1 MSQRVTIAVTKVLT
15 TLYTISDIHFLSCL
29 MKGCFYLQR
38 QFAYIGHTMI
48 ALLKERHR
56 INEFCGYV
64 LLRSSFKFLQKQK
77 EISYTALLLE
87 DDILARHKN
96 EKIDYEYLTH
106 LEKEYGIPNLWPF
119 IMPDRVIRYNL
130 YLRAYPN
137 DVSLYTHEE
146 MVKMVQVTARA
157 IIEFFEKE
165 KPDFIVFSVVGNL
178 SSMLLYHIAKK
189 NGIRTFLFEG
199 PRIGIKYLLTERYDR
214 STFLEQTFKKI
225 RKIAQPEQKPLRMEA
240 RKFLSDFQRAPRY
253 FLQDASAAEIVTT
266 NFDVR
271 RLRYFKFLLPHRLF
285 RSIHWTLR
293 AVLKYLCNTHK
304 DDYIIMKPWHE
315 FIDKIKRKTRI
326 LWGYGDLYDNPIPG
340 EDFAYFALHAE
351 PEAYPMVLAPFYID
365 QLWLAKQIARSLPL
379 SYKLYVKD
387 HPVMMGLR
395 SRSYYKEL
403 KKIPNIRFIDTSV
416 SSLALIQKSKLT
428 LTITGTT
435 GWEAALLKKPV
446 IIFGAMYYDTLAGVK
461 KCLNIQDLPFLIK
474 QQLESFSYDE
484 GELLDLIS
492 AALEESVDVD
502 FIQMWDIEGGVDLK
516 KNRERLVPL
525 VDLLAKKLFTNE
537 RKLS

>member
-1 MSQRVTIAVTKVLT
+1 
-15 TLYTISDIHFLSCL
+15 

-48 ALLKERHR
+48 SLLKERHH
-56 INEFCGYV
+56 INDFCGYV
-64 LLRSSFKFLQKQK
+64 LLRSSFQFLQNQK
-77 EISYTALLLE
+77 EVAYTSLLLE
-87 DDILARHKN
+87 DDVIAQYKD
-96 EKIDYEYLTH
+96 EKIDYAYLSY

-137 DVSLYTHEE
+137 DVSRYTHED
-146 MVKMVQVTARA
+146 MVKMLQVTARA
-157 IIEFFEKE
+157 IIAFFDKE
-165 KPDFIVFSVVGNL
+165 KPQFIVFSIMGNL

-189 NGIRTFLFEG
+189 KGIRTFIIEA
-199 PRIGIKYLLTERYDR
+199 PRIGTRYLFTEEYDH
-214 STFLEQTFKKI
+214 STFLEQRVKEIKESTSSSSM
-225 RKIAQPEQKPLRMEA
+225 LRSHEA
-240 RKFLSDFQRAPRY
+240 RKFLSEFRRAPRY
-253 FLQDASAAEIVTT
+253 FLQGASIAEVVTT

-271 RLRYFKFLLPHRLF
+271 RLRYFRFLLPHNLF
-285 RSIHWTLR
+285 RSIRWVIHATLQ
-293 AVLKYLCNTHK
+293 YLHNTHK

-315 FIDKIKRKTRI
+315 FLDKMKRKARI
-326 LWGYGDLYDNPIPG
+326 IRGYNDLYNAPVPG

-351 PEAYPMVLAPFYID
+351 PEAYPMVLAPFYVD

-395 SRSYYKEL
+395 TRSYYQEL
-403 KKIPNIRFIDTSV
+403 KKIPNIRLIHPSV
-416 SSLALIQKSKLT
+416 SSLELIQKGKLT

-446 IIFGAMYYDTLAGVK
+446 IIFGNMYYDTLSGVK

-484 GELLDLIS
+484 RELLDLIT
-492 AALEESVDVD
+492 AAIEESAEID

-516 KNRERLVPL
+516 KNKERLVPL
-525 VDLLAKKLFTNE
+525 VDLLAKKLFTNTA
-537 RKLS
+537 SS